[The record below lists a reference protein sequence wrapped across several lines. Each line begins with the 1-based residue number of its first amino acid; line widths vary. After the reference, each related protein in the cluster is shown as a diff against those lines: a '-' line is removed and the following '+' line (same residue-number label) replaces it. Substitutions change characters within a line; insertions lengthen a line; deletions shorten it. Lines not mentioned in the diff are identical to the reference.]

1 MAERQTET
9 ISFEKDRCRIAN
21 LRSFKH
27 NAMAAM
33 FEIFIAHRD
42 KVYAEQAAYAAFEE
56 LDRIE
61 NTLSRFNENS
71 DVSRINSL
79 AAGQP
84 LQIGLTTFECLAT
97 SIEMSMQ
104 TKGAFDVT
112 IGPLYDCW
120 IDKDRTP
127 LEPSKKQLK
136 DALKKTGSRNIVI
149 NESEHTITL
158 KGQGIRIDFGAVG
171 KGYAADK
178 IAELLGEWGIK
189 IALISAGQS
198 TVLPVGVPAGL
209 TGWPVSLSDPADYSR
224 LIAKIYLSGRAIS
237 ASGLRK
243 GQHII
248 NPRLG
253 KPVTRPGAWS
263 MAKTAAEADALSTAF
278 MAMPVN
284 SVRNFCEKHKD
295 TSALLVLSGKS
306 KKMRGQLLHF
316 GRWGRAK
323 FYSLCGEGII

>member
-1 MAERQTET
+1 MAERQPET
-9 ISFEKDRCRIAN
+9 ISFEKKQCGIAH

-27 NAMAAM
+27 YAMAAT
-33 FEIFIAHRD
+33 FEIFMVHRD
-42 KVYAEQAAYAAFEE
+42 AVYAEQAAWAAFEE

-61 NTLSRFNENS
+61 NNLSRFMDNS

-84 LQIGLTTFECLAT
+84 LQLGPTAFECLAT
-97 SIEMSMQ
+97 SIEMCKR
-104 TKGAFDVT
+104 TKGTFDVT

-120 IDKDRTP
+120 LNKDRTP
-127 LEPSKKQLK
+127 RKPTKKEFK
-136 DALKKTGSRNIVI
+136 DALKRTGSKLLEL
-149 NESEHTITL
+149 NEHELAVTL
-158 KGQGIRIDFGAVG
+158 RSDGVRIDFGAVG

-178 IAELLGEWGIK
+178 IAQLFGEWGIK
-189 IALISAGQS
+189 VALISAGQS
-198 TVLPVGVPAGL
+198 TILPVGVPDGL
-209 TGWPVSLSDPADYSR
+209 AGWPISLSDPADYDR

-248 NPRLG
+248 NPRSG

-278 MAMPVN
+278 MVMPGN
-284 SVRNFCEKHKD
+284 AVRSFCEKHKD
-295 TSALLVLSGKS
+295 ASALLVLSGKS
-306 KKMRGQLLHF
+306 KKTGSRMLRF
-316 GRWGRAK
+316 GRWGKVK
-323 FYSLCGEGII
+323 FCSK

>member
-1 MAERQTET
+1 MTERQSET
-9 ISFEKDRCRIAN
+9 ISFEKKQCGIAH

-27 NAMAAM
+27 YAMAAT
-33 FEIFIAHRD
+33 FEIFMVHRD
-42 KVYAEQAAYAAFEE
+42 AVYAEQTAWAAFEE
-56 LDRIE
+56 LDRVE
-61 NTLSRFNENS
+61 NNLSRFMDNS

-84 LQIGLTTFECLAT
+84 LQLGPTAVECLAK
-97 SIEMSMQ
+97 SIEMCKR

-120 IDKDRTP
+120 LNKDRTP
-127 LEPSKKQLK
+127 RKPTKKEFK
-136 DALKKTGSRNIVI
+136 DALKRTGSKLLEL
-149 NESEHTITL
+149 NESEHTVIL
-158 KGQGIRIDFGAVG
+158 RSDGVRIDFGAVG

-178 IAELLGEWGIK
+178 IAQLLGEWGIK
-189 IALISAGQS
+189 VALISAGQS
-198 TVLPVGVPAGL
+198 TILPVGVPDGL
-209 TGWPVSLSDPADYSR
+209 AGWPISLSDPADYSW

-263 MAKTAAEADALSTAF
+263 MAESGAEADALSTAF
-278 MAMPVN
+278 MVMPAN
-284 SVRNFCEKHKD
+284 AVRIFCEKHKD
-295 TSALLVLSGKS
+295 TSALLVMPGKS
-306 KKMRGQLLHF
+306 KKTGSQILRF
-316 GRWGRAK
+316 GRWGGAK
-323 FYSLCGEGII
+323 FYSK

>member
-1 MAERQTET
+1 MAKQQPDT
-9 ISFEKDRCRIAN
+9 ISFEKKQCGIVH

-27 NAMAAM
+27 YAMAAT
-33 FEIFIAHRD
+33 FEIFMVYRD
-42 KVYAEQAAYAAFEE
+42 AVYAEQAARAAFEE

-61 NTLSRFNENS
+61 NNLSRFMDNS

-84 LQIGLTTFECLAT
+84 LQLGPTAFECLAT
-97 SIEMSMQ
+97 SIEMCKR

-120 IDKDRTP
+120 LNKDRTP
-127 LEPSKKQLK
+127 RKPSKK
-136 DALKKTGSRNIVI
+136 DIEAALKKTGSKLLEL
-149 NESEHTITL
+149 NESEHTVIL
-158 KGQGIRIDFGAVG
+158 RSDDVGIDFGAVG

-178 IAELLGEWGIK
+178 IAQLLGEWGIK
-189 IALISAGQS
+189 VALVSAGQS
-198 TVLPVGVPAGL
+198 TILPVGVPDGL
-209 TGWPVSLSDPADYSR
+209 VGWPISLSDPADYSR
-224 LIAKIYLSGRAIS
+224 LIAKINLAGRAIS

-263 MAKTAAEADALSTAF
+263 MAKSGAEADALSTAF
-278 MAMPVN
+278 MVMPAN
-284 SVRNFCEKHKD
+284 AVRIFCEKHKD
-295 TSALLVLSGKS
+295 TSALLVMPGKS
-306 KKMRGQLLHF
+306 KKMGSQILRF
-316 GRWGRAK
+316 GRWGGAK
-323 FYSLCGEGII
+323 FYSK

>member
-1 MAERQTET
+1 MAEQQPDT
-9 ISFEKDRCRIAN
+9 ISFEKDRCGIAN

-27 NAMAAM
+27 NAMAAT
-33 FEIFIAHRD
+33 FEIFIVHRD
-42 KVYAEQAAYAAFEE
+42 AVYAEQAAFAAFEE

-61 NTLSRFNENS
+61 NNLSRFNENS

-79 AAGQP
+79 TANSP

-97 SIEMSMQ
+97 SIGMSKQ
-104 TKGAFDVT
+104 TKDAFDITV
-112 IGPLYDCW
+112 GQLYDCW
-120 IDKDRTP
+120 LDKDRTP
-127 LEPSKKQLK
+127 RKPSKREL
-136 DALKKTGSRNIVI
+136 DAALKKTGSELIEL
-149 NESEHTITL
+149 NETEHTITL
-158 KGQGIRIDFGAVG
+158 RSDDVHIDFGAVG

-178 IAELLGEWGIK
+178 IAQLLGEWGIK
-189 IALISAGQS
+189 AALISAGQS
-198 TVLPVGVPAGL
+198 TILPVGVPGGL
-209 TGWPVSLSDPADYSR
+209 AGWPVSLSEPADYSR

-237 ASGLRK
+237 ASGIRK

-278 MAMPVN
+278 MVMPTN
-284 SVRNFCEKHKD
+284 AVRSFCEKHKD
-295 TSALLVLSGKS
+295 ASALLVLSGKS
-306 KKMRGQLLHF
+306 KKMGGRILCF

-323 FYSLCGEGII
+323 FYSK